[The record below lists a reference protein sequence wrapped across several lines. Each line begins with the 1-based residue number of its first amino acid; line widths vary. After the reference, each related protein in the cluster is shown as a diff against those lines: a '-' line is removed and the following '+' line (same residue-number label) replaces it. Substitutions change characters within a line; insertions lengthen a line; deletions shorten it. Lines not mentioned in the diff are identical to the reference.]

1 MLPNLINLPVSG
13 CQIIR
18 QANVG
23 WWQYFSKRPWGIF
36 WGFGKGGYYV
46 MMLARISIEICTRGL
61 GFLYFFI
68 VGELGLGLVG
78 KGGDRCLWKGV
89 VFFRTYV
96 IVSGI

>member
-1 MLPNLINLPVSG
+1 ML
-13 CQIIR
+13 
-18 QANVG
+18 VG
-23 WWQYFSKRPWGIF
+23 GSIFPRGLGEFF

-46 MMLARISIEICTRGL
+46 MMLARISFEICTRGL
-61 GFLYFFI
+61 VFLYFFI

-89 VFFRTYV
+89 VFFRACA